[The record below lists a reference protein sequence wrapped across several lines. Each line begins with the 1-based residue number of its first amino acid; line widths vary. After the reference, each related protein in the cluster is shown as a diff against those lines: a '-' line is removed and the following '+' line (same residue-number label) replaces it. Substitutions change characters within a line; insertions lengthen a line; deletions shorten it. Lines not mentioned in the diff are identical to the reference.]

1 MSESAVPAS
10 QAPLTRRQIREA
22 ERARAAAAAEREAA
36 EEREAALAA
45 EREAAE
51 ERERGSALAAERE
64 REAAAEREAAERE
77 AAERA
82 RQSAVAT
89 DVTPAPHRVVQQRR
103 QRRETAPTA
112 ETPGTPAAP
121 EIPAAPTVQAARA
134 FGAVRVAGTASQA
147 TEAPSVAGQA
157 AVADARERDTAVIE
171 VLAPSPTPTSRR
183 ALRRAPRTPTT
194 GRTHRSWAPR
204 AAVLGAMGALTIVAP
219 LTGFA
224 ATETEPAAAA
234 AVAPQPSVL
243 DVLDAQAANVALAA
257 VPASLLKDPAAS
269 SRATVLQTSR
279 AADRDAL
286 TCAPLDG
293 ASGAR
298 AAVTERAEQYVR
310 PLADGTYRNSSHY
323 GNRSHPLSGAYSF
336 HTGTDYAAP
345 LGTPIYAI
353 ADGTVEY
360 VGAGKDGRSS
370 MLVILRHEV
379 DGQTIYS
386 WYVHMY
392 RDGIHVTEGQ
402 QVAAGELVAEVGNN
416 GNSTGPHLHFE
427 IHLDDQGT
435 TTDPLPWLEKLG
447 AVEVAALC

>member
-1 MSESAVPAS
+1 MSESAVPAP

-22 ERARAAAAAEREAA
+22 ERAREAAAA
-36 EEREAALAA
+36 EREAALAA
-45 EREAAE
+45 ERE
-51 ERERGSALAAERE
+51 REAALAAERQ
-64 REAAAEREAAERE
+64 REAAA
-77 AAERA
+77 
-82 RQSAVAT
+82 QTPQTAVAT
-89 DVTPAPHRVVQQRR
+89 DVAAAPAPHDVVQPRR
-103 QRRETAPTA
+103 QSRETASTA

-121 EIPAAPTVQAARA
+121 EIPAAPAAQA
-134 FGAVRVAGTASQA
+134 FGAAPLAPGAAVARGAS
-147 TEAPSVAGQA
+147 TVAERA
-157 AVADARERDTAVIE
+157 RVADARERDTAETE
-171 VLAPSPTPTSRR
+171 VLEASVPASRR
-183 ALRRAPRTPTT
+183 ALRRTPRTPSAA
-194 GRTHRSWAPR
+194 RTHRSWAPR

-224 ATETEPAAAA
+224 APEAEPAAAA

-243 DVLDAQAANVALAA
+243 DVLDSQAANVALAA

-298 AAVTERAEQYVR
+298 AAVTERAAQYVR
-310 PLADGTYRNSSHY
+310 PLADGTYRNSSNY
-323 GNRSHPLSGAYSF
+323 GNRSHPLSGVYSF

-353 ADGTVEY
+353 ADGTVDY

-370 MLVILRHEV
+370 MLVVLRHEI
-379 DGQTIYS
+379 DGQTVYS

-402 QVAAGELVAEVGNN
+402 QVSAGEVIAEVGNN

-427 IHLDDQGT
+427 LHLDDQGT

>member
-22 ERARAAAAAEREAA
+22 ERAREAAAAA
-36 EEREAALAA
+36 EREAALAA
-45 EREAAE
+45 ERE
-51 ERERGSALAAERE
+51 
-64 REAAAEREAAERE
+64 RE

-82 RQSAVAT
+82 RQMAAA
-89 DVTPAPHRVVQQRR
+89 DMPAAPAPQNAVQQRR
-103 QRRETAPTA
+103 QRRETAASAGT
-112 ETPGTPAAP
+112 TGTPATSAAP
-121 EIPAAPTVQAARA
+121 MAPAVSAAPAARTFTATTRAHGASVSPGASTVAR
-134 FGAVRVAGTASQA
+134 RT
-147 TEAPSVAGQA
+147 
-157 AVADARERDTAVIE
+157 AVAADALERDTADTE
-171 VLAPSPTPTSRR
+171 VLEASQTPPSRR
-183 ALRRAPRTPTT
+183 ALRRAPRTTAVA

-224 ATETEPAAAA
+224 APEAEPAAAA

-243 DVLDAQAANVALAA
+243 DVLDSQAASVALAA

-379 DGQTIYS
+379 DGQTVYS

-402 QVAAGELVAEVGNN
+402 QVAAGEVIAEVGNN

-427 IHLDDQGT
+427 LHLDDQGT

>member
-1 MSESAVPAS
+1 MPAS

-22 ERARAAAAAEREAA
+22 ERAREAAAAAEREAA
-36 EEREAALAA
+36 LAAERQAALAAERQAALAAESERLAAEGREREAALAA
-45 EREAAE
+45 ERERAAE
-51 ERERGSALAAERE
+51 ERERELAAERE
-64 REAAAEREAAERE
+64 REAAAERQREAAAAERTRQTVAAADVTLAPAARDAVRQN
-77 AAERA
+77 AAE
-82 RQSAVAT
+82 QAVA
-89 DVTPAPHRVVQQRR
+89 
-103 QRRETAPTA
+103 
-112 ETPGTPAAP
+112 
-121 EIPAAPTVQAARA
+121 
-134 FGAVRVAGTASQA
+134 
-147 TEAPSVAGQA
+147 
-157 AVADARERDTAVIE
+157 ADARARDTADTE
-171 VLAPSPTPTSRR
+171 VLPVPPPPSRR
-183 ALRRAPRTPTT
+183 ALRPAPRTSAAAS
-194 GRTHRSWAPR
+194 RAHRSWAPR

-224 ATETEPAAAA
+224 APEAEPAAAA

-243 DVLDAQAANVALAA
+243 DVLDEQAANVALAA

-379 DGQTIYS
+379 DGQTVYS

-402 QVAAGELVAEVGNN
+402 QVSAGQVIAEVGNN
-416 GNSTGPHLHFE
+416 GNSTGPHLHLE

-435 TTDPLPWLEKLG
+435 TVDPLPWLEKLG